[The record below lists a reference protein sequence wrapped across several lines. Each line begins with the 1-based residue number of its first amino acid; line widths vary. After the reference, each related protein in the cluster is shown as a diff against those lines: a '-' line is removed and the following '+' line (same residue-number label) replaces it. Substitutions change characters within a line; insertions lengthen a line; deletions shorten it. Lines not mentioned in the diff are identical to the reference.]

1 MAAAQA
7 HLRQVSRRRRDR
19 NPDSERMMDELLP
32 ANGTRIAADE
42 DADSALEVPLS
53 ESLASLR
60 SSIFA
65 YQEENGRT
73 YHAMSAGKYF
83 MPNDEKEIERLDLQH
98 HVMTLT
104 IGGRHCLCP
113 KNDGAARVLDL
124 GTGTGIW
131 AIEYADAHPEAE
143 VIGVDLSPGQPTFV
157 PPNCSFEID
166 DLEKEWTWSK
176 TFDFIFCRMTTGSF
190 ADNFNIVENAFNQL
204 QPGGYFEAQ
213 DIGHLR
219 CDDGTL
225 SETSDLLRWMTL
237 IQEGLEKLGRSTTA
251 AEERKSTME
260 AVGFEGVVE
269 TVYKWPTNHWPRDKK
284 YKDLGK
290 WSLINTDY
298 ALEAAALAPLTRG
311 LGWSREEVLALVARA
326 RKALRDT
333 TVHAYWPVYVVYG
346 CKPVSLS
353 DPTAVSP
360 LTSPSAEG

>member
-1 MAAAQA
+1 MT
-7 HLRQVSRRRRDR
+7 
-19 NPDSERMMDELLP
+19 P
-32 ANGTRIAADE
+32 ALAEAADE

-73 YHAMSAGKYF
+73 YHAMSAG
-83 MPNDEKEIERLDLQH
+83 NLQH

-104 IGGRHCLCP
+104 IEGRHCLCP

-213 DIGHLR
+213 DIGPLR

-225 SETSDLLRWMTL
+225 SETSDLWRWMTL

-260 AVGFEGVVE
+260 AVGFEAVVE
-269 TVYKWPTNHWPRDKK
+269 TVYKLPTNHWPRDKK
-284 YKDLGK
+284 YKDLGGGTGAPNARTGLVEGGGAGAAYINRRVPRASVK
-290 WSLINTDY
+290 TYLDDFRESDKKEDSLLSKDAGVVRRDETVSNSVVTTWEIIF
-298 ALEAAALAPLTRG
+298 EQIR
-311 LGWSREEVLALVARA
+311 RER
-326 RKALRDT
+326 
-333 TVHAYWPVYVVYG
+333 
-346 CKPVSLS
+346 
-353 DPTAVSP
+353 
-360 LTSPSAEG
+360 PSAANLLAFMSFFNPSPHSA

>member
-1 MAAAQA
+1 M
-7 HLRQVSRRRRDR
+7 
-19 NPDSERMMDELLP
+19 NPLP
-32 ANGTRIAADE
+32 QAADE

-73 YHAMSAGKYF
+73 YHAMSAG
-83 MPNDEKEIERLDLQH
+83 NLQH

-131 AIEYADAHPEAE
+131 AID
-143 VIGVDLSPGQPTFV
+143 
-157 PPNCSFEID
+157 
-166 DLEKEWTWSK
+166 
-176 TFDFIFCRMTTGSF
+176 
-190 ADNFNIVENAFNQL
+190 QL

-284 YKDLGK
+284 YKDLGGG
-290 WSLINTDY
+290 TG
-298 ALEAAALAPLTRG
+298 APD
-311 LGWSREEVLALVARA
+311 ARA
-326 RKALRDT
+326 GLVEGGGAGAGGQGEESTEGYDCACLL
-333 TVHAYWPVYVVYG
+333 ASFIG
-346 CKPVSLS
+346 S
-353 DPTAVSP
+353 DGRVAVDISI
-360 LTSPSAEG
+360 SGGMS